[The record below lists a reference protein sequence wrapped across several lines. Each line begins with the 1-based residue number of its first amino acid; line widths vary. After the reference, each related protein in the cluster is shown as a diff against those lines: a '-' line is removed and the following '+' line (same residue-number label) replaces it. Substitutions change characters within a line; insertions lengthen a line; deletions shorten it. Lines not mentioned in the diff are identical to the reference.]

1 MSSQLQVNHIADFD
15 VDDAKEALVPF
26 LEFALVEDLD
36 GNHRTVLDGTG
47 RRDRRENSACSAQ
60 SQVEAM
66 DGVGG
71 ARTHMSKLS
80 FQ

>member
-47 RRDRRENSACSAQ
+47 GRNRRENSACSAQ